1 MDGSWLTF
9 GTGKPAHGH
18 KSKTPRGGRAPNSR
32 EAVANLKIKNAVQ
45 FDRLLGVSTFCEFTC
60 L

>member
-32 EAVANLKIKNAVQ
+32 EVVANLTIKNAAQ
-45 FDRLLGVSTFCEFTC
+45 FDRLLG
-60 L
+60 